1 MSYQTHSIIGITIK
15 W

>member
-1 MSYQTHSIIGITIK
+1 MRHKTRHKST